1 MNFSIIVP
9 TFNCEEYLVE
19 CLSSIF
25 RQVHNGNNEVILV
38 DNKSTDKTLEI
49 ARTYQLLYGGM
60 TIISENDRGEPDALN
75 KGLKLATGDIIAYL
89 DSDDIYSPSAFW
101 VVEHRLGNNDWIY
114 GKSYFIDKE
123 GNQIRRTITTLKQM
137 LQSNYSYEKL
147 CNLCFICQ
155 PSVFMKKE
163 FVQRV
168 GEFNVDYP
176 LIFDYEYWLRA
187 GNISAPAYVPLYL
200 SSMRV
205 HDGSNSVKFST
216 RQMRESLDLV
226 YRFKKGN
233 RFLSYAMRLG
243 ILSLTLLYYK
253 TIGRYL

>member
-49 ARTYQLLYGGM
+49 ARTYQLLYKGM
-60 TIISENDRGEPDALN
+60 NIISEKDNGEPDALN
-75 KGLKLATGDIIAYL
+75 KGLKLVTGDIVAYL
-89 DSDDIYSPSAFW
+89 DSDDIYEPDAFRH
-101 VVEHRLGNNDWIY
+101 VEDIIQNNDWIY
-114 GKSYFIDKE
+114 GKSYFIDKD
-123 GNQIRRTITTLKQM
+123 GKQIRRIITMFKQTLQR
-137 LQSNYSYEKL
+137 NYSYEKL

-155 PSVFMKKE
+155 PSVFLKRE
-163 FVQRV
+163 FVQKV

-187 GNISAPAYVPLYL
+187 GLISSPLYVPLYL
-200 SSMRV
+200 SSMRA
-205 HDGSNSVKFST
+205 HGGSNSVKFST

-226 YRFKKGN
+226 YRFKNGN
-233 RFLSYAMRLG
+233 RFWSYAMRMG
-243 ILSLTLLYYK
+243 ILSSTLMYYK
-253 TIGRYL
+253 TIGRFV